1 MSFTKADSQLI
12 VLFGASGDLTSRKL
26 IPALIRLFE
35 NDLVSQNTRI
45 LGVGRSLLSNTEFAL
60 KVLLQNEHLADHSR
74 QAHYNKYA
82 DRFLYFTL
90 TKDYLDDYGAL
101 AERVYEIDQT
111 YNLGGKYLFYCS
123 TPPNLYESIAERLK
137 NSGLLDYQEGDTS
150 FRKLV
155 VEKPFGY
162 SLETAKS
169 INEGLHRYFKEE
181 QIYRIDHYL
190 GKETVQNLLVTRFS
204 NSIFEPLWNSKYIE
218 RVEITNAESDGV
230 ALRGGYYDH
239 TGALRDM
246 FQNHLLQLVS
256 LVVME
261 PPQSEN
267 PEDIRNEK
275 VKALEALRPLLTA
288 DEIERNTLR
297 GQYTAS
303 RINGE
308 LVEGY
313 REEQGVSEQSFT
325 ETYAAVRFFVD
336 NERWKGI
343 PFYVRTA
350 KRMPTTV
357 TEIVIFFKRPEQQ
370 IFQYSAGH
378 SKKNILVIRIQPNEG
393 ILLKFGV
400 KQPGQGFKA
409 QQVNMDF
416 YYDSFTDRKVLQAYE
431 RLLLD
436 ALNGDATLYARAEEV
451 EKAWEFVDPIIVHWN
466 SQNMPMHGYPAGT
479 WGPKMSNDFI
489 EGPGYWRNPGEHLT
503 DDENYCVISS

>member
-1 MSFTKADSQLI
+1 MTFSRAESQLI

-26 IPALIRLFE
+26 VPALLRLFQCGHICE
-35 NDLVSQNTRI
+35 NTRI
-45 LGVGRSLLSNTEFAL
+45 LGVGRSSFTNEGFARKILLENS
-60 KVLLQNEHLADHSR
+60 HLADSER
-74 QAHYNKYA
+74 LNLFEAFA
-82 DRFLYFTL
+82 DRFFYFTL
-90 TKDYLDDYGAL
+90 DNDYLDQYDGL
-101 AERVYEIDQT
+101 ATRVGEINTAYKLEERFV
-111 YNLGGKYLFYCS
+111 FYCS
-123 TPPNLYESIAERLK
+123 TPPNLYEPIAERLSA
-137 NSGLLDYQEGDTS
+137 SGLLDCKNSNG
-150 FRKLV
+150 FRRLV

-162 SLETAKS
+162 CLESARA
-169 INEGLHRYFKEE
+169 INNGLHRYFNED

-204 NSIFEPLWNSKYIE
+204 NIIFEPLWNNQYID
-218 RVEITNAESDGV
+218 RVEITNAEADGV
-230 ALRGGYYDH
+230 ALRGGYYDN

-261 PPQSEN
+261 PPRTES

-275 VKALEALRPLLTA
+275 VKALEALRPLRSA
-288 DEIERNTLR
+288 IDIDSHTLR
-297 GQYTAS
+297 GQYTS
-303 RINGE
+303 SVIGGKQ
-308 LVEGY
+308 VEGY
-313 REEQGVSEQSFT
+313 REEQGVSAHSMT
-325 ETYAAVRFFVD
+325 ETYAALRFYVD
-336 NERWKGI
+336 NERWKGV

-357 TEIVIFFKRPEQQ
+357 TEIVIYFKRPQQQ

-400 KQPGQGFKA
+400 KQPGQGFKV

-451 EKAWEFVDPIIVHWN
+451 EKAWEFVDPIISHWKN
-466 SQNMPMHGYPAGT
+466 TDVPMHGYPAGT
-479 WGPKMSNDFI
+479 WGPKSSNDLI
-489 EGPGYWRNPGEHLT
+489 EGAGYWRNPGEHLT